1 MRNYILV
8 FGIILLGNIAY
19 SQTTVN
25 SIFSSTGLGEEGGG
39 DHVVGIGIGN
49 NTITMADSTT
59 LNFYNP
65 ATYNTMASGLPL
77 FSFGVSTRISNYS
90 EGNNSSFGASS
101 SIQHFA
107 LGFKIKNR
115 FGFAF
120 GLKPYTRRGYE
131 FLSGVNLGSDSI
143 TYFYSGKGT
152 INEAFLG
159 FSASLISLRNTNLSI
174 GANGG
179 YLYGEV
185 FNSRGSSLHN
195 SSSTINSGG
204 IDIKGTSIKSFH
216 YTVGAY
222 LSHRFNTRQKLT
234 LSATIDPSQQLNGE
248 YGEGLFY
255 SADITNSNFYD
266 TLNLSRINATV
277 TTATSSTFGLNYTL
291 SLPSDEK
298 FGRKLNSEF
307 SFHLSYN
314 STKWSEFNTS
324 LESNELE
331 INPSDLLE
339 TTKLNFGIQFTP
351 ETNFI
356 VNSTT
361 TKVYQRIRYRIGAY
375 QTTLPYVIN
384 NEQVSDVGATFGF
397 GIPITVQ
404 KSLSSINFGF
414 SVGKRGVS
422 DANLLKENYYGIN
435 FGITIAPGSKEKW
448 FQKSKLN

>member
-8 FGIILLGNIAY
+8 FGIILLGNIAF

-25 SIFSSTGLGEEGGG
+25 SIFSSDRLGEEGGG
-39 DHVVGIGIGN
+39 DHFIGVGIGN

-65 ATYNTMASGLPL
+65 ATYNTMATGLPL
-77 FSFGVSTRISNYS
+77 FSLGMSTRISNYA
-90 EGNNSSFGASS
+90 EGNNTSSGSAS

-107 LGFKIKNR
+107 LGFKIRNR

-131 FLSGVNLGSDSI
+131 FLSGETVGSDSI

-152 INEAFLG
+152 INEAFMG
-159 FSASLISLRNTNLSI
+159 FSASLISLPNTNFSI
-174 GANGG
+174 GANAG

-185 FNSRGSSLHN
+185 SNSRGSSLYN
-195 SSSTINSGG
+195 SSSNINPGG

-216 YTVGAY
+216 YTIGAY
-222 LSHRFNTRQKLT
+222 LTHRFSTRHKFT
-234 LSATIDPSQQLNGE
+234 LSTTIDPSQQLNGE
-248 YGEGLFY
+248 YGEALYY

-266 TLNLSRINATV
+266 TLNLTRDDAV
-277 TTATSSTFGLNYTL
+277 TISTATSLTFGLNYIL

-314 STKWSEFNTS
+314 STNWANFQTSFDSNPTS
-324 LESNELE
+324 LLKTS
-331 INPSDLLE
+331 
-339 TTKLNFGIQFTP
+339 KLNFGIQYTP

-361 TKVYQRIRYRIGAY
+361 TKMYQRIRYRAGAY
-375 QTTLPYVIN
+375 HSTLPYLTN
-384 NEQVSDVGATFGF
+384 NEQVTDLGVTFGL
-397 GIPITVQ
+397 GLPITIQ
-404 KSLSSINFGF
+404 KSLSSINIGF
-414 SVGKRGVS
+414 SMGKRGVADPS
-422 DANLLKENYYGIN
+422 LLKENFYGIN
-435 FGITIAPGSKEKW
+435 FGIIIAPGSKEKW
-448 FQKSKLN
+448 FRKSKLN